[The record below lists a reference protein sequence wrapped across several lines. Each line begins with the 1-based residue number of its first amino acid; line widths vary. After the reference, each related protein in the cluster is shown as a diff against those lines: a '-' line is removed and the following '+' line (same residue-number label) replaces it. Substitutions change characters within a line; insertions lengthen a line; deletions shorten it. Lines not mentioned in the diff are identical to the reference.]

1 MEKKPLKSENQ
12 KVKSSTLN
20 TTTNGKIVT
29 TRSEQQ
35 LQVQCYTWF
44 HNSFPELRGLL
55 NCNNNNSENVIK
67 GLQNKALGVQNGRS
81 DMVLY
86 YQGRSTHIELKNG
99 SNKQTPNQKKWQE
112 LMESQGFDYHVVTN
126 FQAFTELILKI
137 IKK

>member
-1 MEKKPLKSENQ
+1 MNMLERAEYQNT
-12 KVKSSTLN
+12 KSSTLN
-20 TTTNGKIVT
+20 TKKNGKIVT
-29 TRSEQQ
+29 TKSEQQ

-44 HNSFPELRGLL
+44 HNSFSELRGLL

-99 SNKQTPNQKKWQE
+99 SNKQTQNQKKWQE
-112 LMESQGFDYHVVTN
+112 LIESQGFDYHVVNSFDN
-126 FQAFTELILKI
+126 FKELILKI
-137 IKK
+137 IKN